1 MSAPQTREP
10 AAGGGRTLKPDTPL
24 FCPRGRRCLCRLWVF
39 PLLFASVW
47 MFPAFLVLRE
57 VSSSRDFFFADFGL
71 GVGVWCRFDF
81 GEALPSGVSRGVGS
95 GVGSSSSDFG
105 FALRA
110 WGDPCASRDSL
121 SSLVD
126 SSFTAFALEAG
137 VGDFFSFGEASV
149 LFCDLSFANF
159 AWGIAVGTF
168 SAVAEGLCFFPD
180 LSFDAFATGVGDF
193 FGFGDGE
200 ECASICSDSSCL
212 GGRFFSSSTCAETR
226 LPRITPETNAVVSQT
241 RKGTTATERNRAR
254 DAINQIVK
262 KVIRFNRL

>member
-1 MSAPQTREP
+1 VRSSVR
-10 AAGGGRTLKPDTPL
+10 GGG
-24 FCPRGRRCLCRLWVF
+24 VF
-39 PLLFASVW
+39 SGFGVSSSFRVDLD
-47 MFPAFLVLRE
+47 FPAFFVLPE
-57 VSSSRDFFFADFGL
+57 TSLAFFFADFGL

-81 GEALPSGVSRGVGS
+81 GLRSGVSRGVGS
-95 GVGSSSSDFG
+95 GVASSSSLDFG

-110 WGDPCASRDSL
+110 WGDSCASRDSL

-126 SSFTAFALEAG
+126 SSFAAFALGPG
-137 VGDFFSFGEASV
+137 VGDFFSFGEGSV

-168 SAVAEGLCFFPD
+168 SAVAEALCFFPD

-193 FGFGDGE
+193 FGFGEGE

-212 GGRFFSSSTCAETR
+212 GGRFFSSSTSAESR

-262 KVIRFNRL
+262 KVKIVTRL